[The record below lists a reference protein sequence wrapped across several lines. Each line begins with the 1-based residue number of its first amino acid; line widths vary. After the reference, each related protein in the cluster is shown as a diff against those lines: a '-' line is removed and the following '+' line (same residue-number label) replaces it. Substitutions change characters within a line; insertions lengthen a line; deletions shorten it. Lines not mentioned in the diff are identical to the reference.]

1 MGTMIVTG
9 GAGFIGCNF
18 VRTALERT
26 GDRVVVLDKL
36 TCAGNLESLADVASH
51 PRYAFVRGDIADRDA
66 ADHLVR
72 AWRETWGLPTLI
84 RYNIGGSG
92 EQTNRQLVDL
102 LCAEMERQLPARE
115 NPALRAKR
123 SAGRRRTTSPP
134 AARRRSRGI
143 WRTPPGASPSSP
155 AATAASG
162 SGFRRQG
169 EAECRRG

>member
-51 PRYAFVRGDIADRDA
+51 PRYAFVRDDIADRDA

-72 AWRETWGLPTLI
+72 ARRETWGLPTLI

-102 LCAEMERQLPARE
+102 ARYH
-115 NPALRAKR
+115 A
-123 SAGRRRTTSPP
+123 TV
-134 AARRRSRGI
+134 AARPEARSCAGAQPISSPLRRDGAPAPRP
-143 WRTPPGASPSSP
+143 REPCATPPGASPSSP